1 MTQQNSRRPTRR
13 ATRAG
18 RNRPELVTST
28 SEVKSDSSVLETD
41 QPTEETTLAPNE
53 QPVGS
58 PSPTRR
64 LANFFSTVGRSEKS
78 QVAQETEVAQARLA
92 RATRGK
98 ASVPAKDSP
107 SSETRQQPK
116 ASAPART
123 TPARPASPFKTKYL
137 LGIAIYLFGA
147 QFIGIYETQ
156 FLIANHLNGV
166 LGRPFGFT
174 ITTSTV
180 VYLVTLLVL
189 LLVLARL
196 DLVPRSLGAMSG
208 QQSPQSRRGTSNNQG
223 TSEDN
228 IKSPPP
234 TMKQGVKGEDDDL
247 YQEYRSN
254 QRRAKKR

>member
-13 ATRAG
+13 AARAG

-28 SEVKSDSSVLETD
+28 SEVKNDAPILETD
-41 QPTEETTLAPNE
+41 QPTEEATLAPNE
-53 QPVGS
+53 QPVSS
-58 PSPTRR
+58 PSPARR
-64 LANFFSTVGRSEKS
+64 LADFFSTVGRSGKS
-78 QVAQETEVAQARLA
+78 QVAQETEVAQARIA
-92 RATRGK
+92 RASRGK
-98 ASVPAKDSP
+98 ASVPTNDSP
-107 SSETRQQPK
+107 SSETRQPAK
-116 ASAPART
+116 ANTPART

-189 LLVLARL
+189 LLILARL

-208 QQSPQSRRGTSNNQG
+208 QQSSQSRRGTSQG

>member
-1 MTQQNSRRPTRR
+1 MTQQNSRRSIKR
-13 ATRAG
+13 AARAG

-28 SEVKSDSSVLETD
+28 SDAPALETH
-41 QPTEETTLAPNE
+41 QPTEETTLAPKE
-53 QPVGS
+53 LPVGS
-58 PSPTRR
+58 PSPTKR

-78 QVAQETEVAQARLA
+78 QPEQETDVAQARLA

-98 ASVPAKDSP
+98 ASVPDKDNP
-107 SSETRQQPK
+107 KSETKQPAK
-116 ASAPART
+116 ASTPART
-123 TPARPASPFKTKYL
+123 APARPASPFKTKYL

-147 QFIGIYETQ
+147 QFIGIYEQ
-156 FLIANHLNGV
+156 KYLVDNHLNGV

-180 VYLVTLLVL
+180 VYLATLLL
-189 LLVLARL
+189 LLVILARL
-196 DLVPRSLGAMSG
+196 DLVPRSFGAMSG
-208 QQSPQSRRGTSNNQG
+208 QQSSQSGRGSSNNQSN
-223 TSEDN
+223 SEDN

>member
-13 ATRAG
+13 AAHAG

-28 SEVKSDSSVLETD
+28 SEVKNDAPILETD
-41 QPTEETTLAPNE
+41 QPTEEATLAPNE
-53 QPVGS
+53 QPVSS
-58 PSPTRR
+58 PSPARR
-64 LANFFSTVGRSEKS
+64 LADFFSTVGRSEKS
-78 QVAQETEVAQARLA
+78 QAAQETEVAQARIT
-92 RATRGK
+92 RASRGK
-98 ASVPAKDSP
+98 ASGTTNDSP

-147 QFIGIYETQ
+147 QAIGGIEQ
-156 FLIANHLNGV
+156 KFLTDNHLNVV
-166 LGRPFGFT
+166 LGHPFG
-174 ITTSTV
+174 ITLMTWQV
-180 VYLVTLLVL
+180 AYLITLLVL
-189 LLVLARL
+189 LLILARL

-208 QQSPQSRRGTSNNQG
+208 QQSSQSRRGTSQG

-228 IKSPPP
+228 VKSPPP

>member
-1 MTQQNSRRPTRR
+1 MTQQNSRRSTRR
-13 ATRAG
+13 AARAG

-28 SEVKSDSSVLETD
+28 SEVKNDAPILETD
-41 QPTEETTLAPNE
+41 QPTEEATLAPNE
-53 QPVGS
+53 QPVSS
-58 PSPTRR
+58 PSPARR
-64 LANFFSTVGRSEKS
+64 LADFFSTVGRSEKS
-78 QVAQETEVAQARLA
+78 QAAQETEVAQARLA

-98 ASVPAKDSP
+98 ASVSTNDSP

-123 TPARPASPFKTKYL
+123 TPARPARPFKTKYL

-147 QFIGIYETQ
+147 QFIGSIEQRY
-156 FLIANHLNGV
+156 LHAIGLDV
-166 LGRPFGFT
+166 PLGHFFGFT
-174 ITTSTV
+174 IMTWQV
-180 VYLVTLLVL
+180 VYLATLLVL
-189 LLVLARL
+189 LLILARL

-208 QQSPQSRRGTSNNQG
+208 QQSSQSRRGTPQG

>member
-1 MTQQNSRRPTRR
+1 MTQQNSHRPTRR
-13 ATRAG
+13 AARAG

-28 SEVKSDSSVLETD
+28 SEVKNDARILETD
-41 QPTEETTLAPNE
+41 QPTEEATLAPNE
-53 QPVGS
+53 QPVSS
-58 PSPTRR
+58 PSPARR
-64 LANFFSTVGRSEKS
+64 LADFFSTVGRSGKS
-78 QVAQETEVAQARLA
+78 QAAQETEVAQARIA
-92 RATRGK
+92 RASRGK
-98 ASVPAKDSP
+98 ASVTSNDSP

-147 QFIGIYETQ
+147 QFIGIYERQ
-156 FLIANHLNGV
+156 FLIANHLEAV

-180 VYLVTLLVL
+180 VYLATLLVL
-189 LLVLARL
+189 LLILARL

-208 QQSPQSRRGTSNNQG
+208 QQSSQSRRGTSQG

>member
-13 ATRAG
+13 AAHAG

-28 SEVKSDSSVLETD
+28 SELKNDARILETD
-41 QPTEETTLAPNE
+41 QPTEETTRAPNE
-53 QPVGS
+53 QPVSS
-58 PSPTRR
+58 PSPARR
-64 LANFFSTVGRSEKS
+64 LADFFSTVGRSEKS
-78 QVAQETEVAQARLA
+78 QAAQETEVAQARIA
-92 RATRGK
+92 RASRGK
-98 ASVPAKDSP
+98 ASVTTNDSP

-123 TPARPASPFKTKYL
+123 TPARPARPFKTKYL

-180 VYLVTLLVL
+180 VYLATLLVL
-189 LLVLARL
+189 LLILARL
-196 DLVPRSLGAMSG
+196 DLVPRNLGAMSG
-208 QQSPQSRRGTSNNQG
+208 QQSSQSRRGTSQG

>member
-1 MTQQNSRRPTRR
+1 MTQQNSHRPTRR
-13 ATRAG
+13 AARAG

-28 SEVKSDSSVLETD
+28 NEVKNDAPVLETN
-41 QPTEETTLAPNE
+41 QPIEETLSDLAE
-53 QPVGS
+53 QSIAP
-58 PSPTRR
+58 PSRARR

-78 QVAQETEVAQARLA
+78 QASQETEVAQARLA

-98 ASVPAKDSP
+98 ASVSAKDSP
-107 SSETRQQPK
+107 SSETRQPAK

-156 FLIANHLNGV
+156 FLIAYHLNGV
-166 LGRPFGFT
+166 LGHPFGFT

-180 VYLVTLLVL
+180 VYLATLLVL
-189 LLVLARL
+189 LLILARL

-208 QQSPQSRRGTSNNQG
+208 QQSSQSRRGTSNYQR